1 MHLWVV
7 FHIPYRYVLQI
18 YIFVSRLSLIY
29 IFNEKYKQYYID
41 YNMSPIV
48 LYQTNCAVE
57 LLWELHFYTK
67 LF

>member
-1 MHLWVV
+1 MGS
-7 FHIPYRYVLQI
+7 FSYPIQIRSSNI
-18 YIFVSRLSLIY
+18 YILVSRLSLIY